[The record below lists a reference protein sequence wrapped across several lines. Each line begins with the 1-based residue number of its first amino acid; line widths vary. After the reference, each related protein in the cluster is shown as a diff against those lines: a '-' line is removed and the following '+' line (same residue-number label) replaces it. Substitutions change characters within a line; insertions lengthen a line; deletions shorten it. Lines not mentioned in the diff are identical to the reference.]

1 VRCEDPGVV
10 GRIVK
15 ISLAAALAALVLGM
29 YLGNKVPFGAKKLS
43 MVEAVA
49 RLEDKQTGL
58 VLADEKDGD
67 RKFAF
72 NVADIIWEDGSE
84 HGEGNPPCLR
94 EKGKE
99 VNVEIGA
106 LDVAVPEGP
115 TVEDVAVFVRCP

>member
-1 VRCEDPGVV
+1 MV

-15 ISLAAALAALVLGM
+15 ISLAAGLAALVLGM

-49 RLEDKQTGL
+49 RLENKQTGL
-58 VLADEKDGD
+58 VLAEEKDGD

-84 HGEGNPPCLR
+84 HGEGDPPCLR

-99 VNVEIGA
+99 INVEIGA
-106 LDVAVPEGP
+106 LDVAVPDGP
-115 TVEDVAVFVRCP
+115 TVEDVAVFVRC